1 MLETN
6 AKQKRTSI
14 TAAQLGRYCRNN
26 RLSFI
31 STLLVSAMLMTA
43 MWGKVAQ
50 GALLSWVG
58 LLLTTQAAQLW
69 YSRRYLRAD
78 VQAEWEQKGWM
89 PGLMA
94 AAIATGAAWSAAFFM
109 LGLTEG
115 HPMAVLMIFVIAGIT
130 AYAGVAKSDVF
141 PLAIAFEAATLLPMC
156 LWLFM
161 QSSTV
166 ANYMGFIGLLYL
178 LLLNFLLRQ
187 ISGMVL
193 RVRSLSEQ
201 NTDLSAA
208 LQRVETLEREGAMFR
223 SMFETIADPAVVVH
237 DPADDNRILYANP
250 AACRHFGGDLETVQT
265 LRPRDFDVRIDA
277 EKRQL
282 LRERLARHG
291 RFAFQSVHRRL
302 DGEEVPV
309 EVVINMFQH
318 EGEELMVTFVR
329 NIAAR
334 QAAEARMHE
343 LELAAM
349 RERDFRSLADNL
361 PVAVIRY
368 DSGQRRQYV
377 NAAAA
382 RMLHGCAEQL
392 LGGVP
397 GEGGIPAL
405 PAMIGHYRQRMAE
418 VLASGAPCEFEFV
431 LDALPQEAQEHFAIR
446 FAAERGTDGQVVG
459 VLAIWFDITER
470 RQLEEQVRMKGLAL
484 DHSSEA
490 MYLVG
495 EQGRFVYV
503 NEQACRALG
512 YAREE
517 LLTLSVAD
525 IDPDFKAEFLHERP
539 EKLRAAGGSFVFE
552 TTHQRR
558 DGSRFPVEIQVSEL
572 EYNGQVLGM
581 TLARDI
587 SERKRAAQA
596 LAESAQMLRDVLQG
610 IPDPVWMKDAKG
622 TFVVCNHGVARLFN
636 MPVDEIVG
644 KDDFD
649 FFPPEQAEFYQN
661 KDRAALEAGH
671 VLVNEEWWT
680 FGDNGEQ
687 VLMET
692 CKTPVRSPDG
702 KLLGVLGVARDIT
715 ARKAAE
721 KAYRESEAMLQEAQR
736 IAHVGSWDV
745 DMVNDKL
752 TWSDE
757 TFRIWEID
765 KTKFKA
771 DFAAFLETVH
781 PDDRERVNRAYNEA
795 VVNRTLYEVEHRL
808 LFPDGRIKHILE
820 RGEPQYDEQ
829 GKPVR
834 FIGTSLEV
842 TERKQAERAL
852 QQSEMKFRTLYDSTG
867 DAVMLLDE
875 QGFFDCNASAL
886 KIFGCATHEAFCAM
900 HPADLSPAEQPCGTD
915 SLTLANRHIAQ
926 AMQDGSHRFEWL
938 HRRADSLESFP
949 AEVLLSALELD
960 GKPVLQATV
969 RDISARKAI
978 ETALLDSK
986 HQLQE
991 AQRIAQVGSWALDL
1005 ASGRLEWSDEIYRIF
1020 EIDPQQF
1027 GASYEAFLDAIHPDD
1042 REAVNAAYS
1051 ASLGNRL
1058 PYSIDHRLLFADGRI
1073 KYVRECCE
1081 TAFGEDGKPLRS
1093 TGTVQD
1099 ITDLKQMEIELQQ
1112 RERDFRSL
1120 AGNMPDNIARWDVA
1134 GRYLY
1139 VNPTHERLLGMKLG
1153 ELIGKP
1159 IPDSHEQVK
1168 TGVMQVLATGQAIHA
1183 VRQPVLVEGIE
1194 QLHDVSLVPEF
1205 DASGKIVSVL
1215 GIGRDMTERY
1225 RMQEAI
1231 AAREQEF
1238 RSLAENSPDPI
1249 YRYDRACRRIYA
1261 NEAVERLTGIPREA
1275 MLGRSPTEFVPV
1287 PSVDA
1292 IKAQAVIQ
1300 SVLDSGERAEL
1311 ELTFTAANGQ
1321 QVAVHNVF
1329 VPELDAEGAVQ
1340 SVLCLGRDI
1349 SEHKRMANAL
1359 AERQAFLDSLFEAI
1373 PVPVFYKDREGRYL
1387 GFNRAYESVFGASRE
1402 NLIGKSVF
1410 DTHPRELAETYHAK
1424 DKEVFERRVALQ
1436 QYEYQIKHADGTL
1449 REVLFSKAA
1458 FDDAQGEVKGLIG
1471 AVIDI
1476 TERKQ
1481 NEAELQNR
1489 YAQIIQLNERLEQ
1502 NARHLE
1508 EQTVELEYSQTQLKD
1523 ALEFTEGIIN
1533 AIPDLLFEVD
1543 IQGRYLNVW
1552 AQNPELL
1559 AAQKS
1564 ALLSR
1569 TINEVLAPESA
1580 AICMAAI
1587 QEAEENGVS
1596 FGKVFRLEL
1605 PDGEHWFEISVSL
1618 QAGKATP
1625 GARFLVL
1632 SRDVTARMQAEAE
1645 LQKRYQ
1651 QIILLNERLE
1661 QNARDLEEQTVEME
1675 AAQEQLK
1682 ESLEF
1687 TEGIINAIPDILFEM
1702 DLDGSYLNIWT
1713 QNPEVLAEQKKALLG
1728 KRVHEIL
1735 SPQAAELALAA
1746 IREAHEQG
1754 FAYSAPIPITQLNG
1768 ETRWYEHSLARKS
1781 GNGLDTVIALSRD
1794 VTARMQADIVL
1805 DEMRQRLHTVVQTIP
1820 DLVWLKDAAGV
1831 YLSCNSA
1838 FEKFF
1843 GASEAEIVGKTDYDF
1858 VDQALADFFREKDA
1872 VAIQS
1877 GMLSLNEEWVTFAE
1891 DGRHVLLE
1899 TRKVPVYGADGHVV
1913 GVLGVA
1919 RDITARKRME
1929 EALVQREQEFRTLV
1943 ENSADTVARYD
1954 RELRRVY
1961 ANPAFGELVEGG
1973 VAALVGKR
1981 PVEAP
1986 GGEGAMVYE
1995 EKLGEVIASGQPVE
2009 FELKWHSKD
2018 GREVCSLI
2026 NLTPE
2031 FGAGG
2036 EVETVLAV
2044 GRDISELHAFRQK
2057 IHQMAFYDP
2066 LTALPNRALFN
2077 DRLRQMIADA
2087 SWHGQLAGVMMID
2100 MDRFKAVNDTMG
2112 HAVGDELLRETGARL
2127 SACVRAYDTVARLGG
2142 DEFAV
2147 LLPDVRTAD
2156 DLGSIADKM
2165 RAMFDEPF
2173 LLEGKEVFVSCSIGI
2188 ALYPDDSIAPDDLV
2202 KYADSAMYFAKR
2214 SGRNNFRFYASELTA
2229 HANERL
2235 TLESELRRALERKEL
2250 SLHFQPKVRL
2260 MDGVMNGS
2268 EALLRWQHPQR
2279 GFVPP
2284 DKFIPIAEDSG
2295 LIIELG
2301 EWVLREACRMACEM
2315 NGADRPLH
2323 KVAINLSA
2331 RQFVSN
2337 DLLSSVTRVL
2347 EETGCYPE
2355 WIELEI
2361 TESLLLDEEG
2371 EVLEVLKAF
2380 RALGITIA
2388 IDDFGTGY
2396 SALSYLARFP
2406 INTLKID
2413 RSFIRSITTD
2423 NYRAELVKAIL
2434 SIAHCLG
2441 QQVVAEGVE
2450 TAEQALFLQAHGCQV
2465 AQGYLYSKP
2474 VPRGDLLALPQ
2485 RFDMEEA

>member
-1 MLETN
+1 MQETN
-6 AKQKRTSI
+6 VKRKE
-14 TAAQLGRYCRNN
+14 AAMVDGQLDRYCRNN
-26 RLSFI
+26 RLSFLASLLI
-31 STLLVSAMLMTA
+31 SAVLLIA
-43 MWGKVAQ
+43 MWGQVAHT
-50 GALLSWVG
+50 ALLAWLGV
-58 LLLTTQAAQLW
+58 LLLTQAAQFW
-69 YSRRYLRAD
+69 FSKRYLRAG
-78 VQAEWEQKGWM
+78 VQAEWEQRGWM
-89 PGLMA
+89 PGLMV
-94 AAIATGAAWSAAFFM
+94 AAIATGAAWGGAFFM
-109 LGLTEG
+109 LGLSEG
-115 HPMAVLMIFVIAGIT
+115 HPVAVLMIFVIAGIT

-141 PLAIAFEAATLLPMC
+141 PLALAFEAATILPMC

-161 QSSTV
+161 QSGTV
-166 ANYMGFIGLLYL
+166 AHYMGLIGLLYL

-187 ISGMVL
+187 LSGMVR
-193 RVRSLSEQ
+193 RVRDLSEE

-208 LQRVETLEREGAMFR
+208 LQRVEMLEYEGAMFR
-223 SMFETIADPAVVVH
+223 SMFEMISDPAIAVH
-237 DPADDNRILYANP
+237 DPQDDMRIVYANA
-250 AACRHFGGDLETVQT
+250 AACRHFGVDAEAVLT
-265 LRPRDFDVRIDA
+265 LRPGDFDVRIDD
-277 EKRQL
+277 EKRAL
-282 LRERLARHG
+282 LRERLAQHG
-291 RFAFQSVHRRL
+291 RFAFQSVHRRAN
-302 DGEEVPV
+302 GEEVPV
-309 EVVINMFQH
+309 EVLINMFEH
-318 EGEELMVTFVR
+318 EGTTLGVTFIR
-329 NIAAR
+329 NIASR
-334 QAAEARMHE
+334 LAAEKRMQE
-343 LELAAM
+343 LELETVREQEFRALAA
-349 RERDFRSLADNL
+349 NL

-368 DSGQRRQYV
+368 DNDQRRVYV
-377 NAAAA
+377 NPAAE
-382 RMLHGCAEQL
+382 RMLHGDAATL
-392 LGGVP
+392 LGGQP
-397 GEGGIPAL
+397 GEGGVPAT
-405 PAMIGHYRQRMAE
+405 AEMIAHYRNGMAE
-418 VLASGAPCEFEFV
+418 VLAGGEARELEFV
-431 LDALPQEAQEHFAIR
+431 LDDLPLSEQEYFAVR
-446 FAAERGTDGQVVG
+446 FAPERDEQGGIVG

-470 RQLEEQVRMKGLAL
+470 KRLEEQIRMKGHAL
-484 DHSSEA
+484 DHSSDA
-490 MYLVG
+490 MYLIG
-495 EQGRFVYV
+495 SQGRFVYV

-512 YAREE
+512 YSREE
-517 LLTLSVAD
+517 LLTMGVAD
-525 IDPDFKAEFLHERP
+525 IDPDFKGEFLHERAG
-539 EKLRAAGGSFVFE
+539 KLQEEGGSLVFE

-558 DGSRFPVEIQVSEL
+558 DGSRIPVEINLTEL
-572 EYNGQVLGM
+572 NYNGQMLGM
-581 TLARDI
+581 TLVRDI
-587 SERKRAAQA
+587 SERKRSEQA

-610 IPDPVWMKDAKG
+610 IPDPVWMKDAEG
-622 TFVVCNHGVARLFN
+622 AFVVCNQGVARLFN
-636 MPVDEIVG
+636 MPVDEIIG

-661 KDRAALEAGH
+661 KDRAALEAGQ

-687 VLMET
+687 ALMET

-702 KLLGVLGVARDIT
+702 KLLGVLGIARDIT
-715 ARKAAE
+715 ERKRMAE
-721 KAYRESEAMLQEAQR
+721 ILDERERSLQEAQR
-736 IAHVGSWDV
+736 IAHVGSWELD
-745 DMVNDKL
+745 
-752 TWSDE
+752 
-757 TFRIWEID
+757 
-765 KTKFKA
+765 
-771 DFAAFLETVH
+771 
-781 PDDRERVNRAYNEA
+781 
-795 VVNRTLYEVEHRL
+795 VVN
-808 LFPDGRIKHILE
+808 
-820 RGEPQYDEQ
+820 
-829 GKPVR
+829 GK
-834 FIGTSLEV
+834 
-842 TERKQAERAL
+842 
-852 QQSEMKFRTLYDSTG
+852 
-867 DAVMLLDE
+867 
-875 QGFFDCNASAL
+875 
-886 KIFGCATHEAFCAM
+886 
-900 HPADLSPAEQPCGTD
+900 LS
-915 SLTLANRHIAQ
+915 
-926 AMQDGSHRFEWL
+926 
-938 HRRADSLESFP
+938 
-949 AEVLLSALELD
+949 
-960 GKPVLQATV
+960 
-969 RDISARKAI
+969 
-978 ETALLDSK
+978 
-986 HQLQE
+986 
-991 AQRIAQVGSWALDL
+991 
-1005 ASGRLEWSDEIYRIF
+1005 WSDEIFRIF

-1027 GASYEAFLDAIHPDD
+1027 GASYEAFLEAIHPED
-1042 REAVNAAYS
+1042 REAVNAAYT
-1051 ASLGNRL
+1051 ASLESRQ

-1073 KYVRECCE
+1073 KHVRECCE
-1081 TAFGEDGKPLRS
+1081 TQFDAAGKPLRS
-1093 TGTVQD
+1093 SGTVQD
-1099 ITDLKQMEIELQQ
+1099 ITDLKQMEIELKK
-1112 RERDFRSL
+1112 RERAFRSL
-1120 AGNMPDNIARWDVA
+1120 AGNIPDNIARFDTA

-1139 VNPTHERLLGMKLG
+1139 VNPTHERLLGKTLE
-1153 ELIGKP
+1153 ELIGRT
-1159 IPDSHEQVK
+1159 IPDSHVQVK
-1168 TGVMQVLATGQAIHA
+1168 AAVAQVVATGQAIHA
-1183 VRQPVLVEGIE
+1183 IRQLVMVNGIE
-1194 QLHDVSLVPEF
+1194 ELHDVSIVPEL
-1205 DASGKIVSVL
+1205 DEAGNVISVL
-1215 GIGRDMTERY
+1215 GVGRDMTAIHRLQDRLSNREQEYRTLAENLPAPIIRYDAQGRRRYLNPAAEMMMRTKADAVLGRPQDDTAPASPAMLQRY
-1225 RMQEAI
+1225 RETVGQVLATREVRDIELVLDALPESLREHYAVRFVPDVGADGQPGVMAIGFDITALKKLEADL
-1231 AAREQEF
+1231 AVREAEF

-1261 NEAVERLTGIPREA
+1261 NSAVERLTGIPREA
-1275 MLGRSPTEFVPV
+1275 MLGKSPTEFVPV

-1300 SVLDSGERAEL
+1300 SVLDSGQRAEL

-1321 QVAVHNVF
+1321 AVSVHNVF
-1329 VPELDAEGAVQ
+1329 VPEFDAEGAVQ

-1349 SEHKRMANAL
+1349 TERKRFEVALQERSNLLHSVLESSPEVIVFALDRNYRYLSFNGKHRATMEAIWGKDIAVGTSMLDVIGSHPDREVAKIAFDRSLAGESFVEEQAFGDDARSREYWQTFYSPIRSDSGDVVGLTCFVMNISERRRMEDAL

-1373 PVPVFYKDREGRYL
+1373 PVPVFYKDREGRYQ
-1387 GFNRAYESVFGASRE
+1387 GFNRAYETVFGADRAQ
-1402 NLIGKSVF
+1402 LIGKSVF
-1410 DTHPRELAETYHAK
+1410 DTHPKDLAETYHAK
-1424 DKEVFERRVALQ
+1424 DAEVFERRVELQ

-1458 FDDAQGEVKGLIG
+1458 FEDAQGEVKGLIG

-1543 IQGRYLNVW
+1543 RQGRYLNVW

-1564 ALLSR
+1564 VLLSR

-1587 QEAEENGVS
+1587 QEAEESGAS

-1625 GARFLVL
+1625 SARFLML
-1632 SRDVTARMQAEAE
+1632 SRDVTARIQAEAE
-1645 LQKRYQ
+1645 LQNRYQ
-1651 QIILLNERLE
+1651 QIIQLNERLE
-1661 QNARDLEEQTVEME
+1661 QNARDLEDQTVEME

-1687 TEGIINAIPDILFEM
+1687 TEGVINAIPDILFEV
-1702 DLDGSYLNIWT
+1702 DRDGTYLNVWT
-1713 QNPEVLAEQKKALLG
+1713 QNPEVLADQKKFLVG
-1728 KRVHEIL
+1728 RKVDEIL
-1735 SPQAAELALAA
+1735 SPQAAEISLAA
-1746 IREAHEQG
+1746 IREAYEQG
-1754 FAYSAPIPITQLNG
+1754 FAYSPPIAIEQLNG
-1768 ETRWYEHSLARKS
+1768 ETRWYEHSLARKPS
-1781 GNGLDTVIALSRD
+1781 KGRDTVIALSRD
-1794 VTARMQADIVL
+1794 ITPRMQTDIVL
-1805 DEMRQRLHTVVQTIP
+1805 EEMRQRLHSVVQTIP
-1820 DLVWLKDAAGV
+1820 DMVWLKNADGV

-1838 FEKFF
+1838 FERFF

-1858 VDQALADFFREKDA
+1858 VDKELADFFRQKDGE
-1872 VAIQS
+1872 AIAAGCMS
-1877 GMLSLNEEWVTFAE
+1877 INDEWVTMA
-1891 DGRHVLLE
+1891 DSGARILVE
-1899 TRKVPVYGADGHVV
+1899 TRKVPVYGADGQVV
-1913 GVLGVA
+1913 GVLGVG
-1919 RDITARKRME
+1919 RDITERKRME

-1943 ENSADTVARYD
+1943 ENSTDTVARYD

-1961 ANPAFGELVEGG
+1961 ANPAFGELVAGG

-1981 PVEAP
+1981 PAEVP

-1995 EKLGEVIASGQPVE
+1995 EKLGEVLDSGKSLE
-2009 FELKWHSKD
+2009 FEMKWHSKD

-2036 EVETVLAV
+2036 QVETVLAV

-2127 SACVRAYDTVARLGG
+2127 SSCVRAYDTVARLGG

-2147 LLPDVRTAD
+2147 LLPDVRNAD

-2214 SGRNNFRFYASELTA
+2214 SGRNNFRFYASELTE

-2260 MDGVMNGS
+2260 ADGVMNGS
-2268 EALLRWQHPQR
+2268 EALLRWHHPQH

-2301 EWVLREACRMACEM
+2301 VWVLREACRMACEM
-2315 NGADRPLH
+2315 NGAERPLH

-2331 RQFVSN
+2331 RQFMSN
-2337 DLLSSVTRVL
+2337 DLLQTVTAVL

-2371 EVLEVLKAF
+2371 EVLEVLNSF

-2474 VPRGDLLALPQ
+2474 VPRTQLLALPPCFELEQ
-2485 RFDMEEA
+2485 A